1 MFSQFTGVFGQFT
14 GVFSQF
20 TGVFGQFTAVFS
32 QFTGVCGAV
41 PSLFTGVLG
50 LFTGVFTGVCG
61 AQSVHW
67 CVRSQRAH
75 LQLADGGQQTCT
87 VRPEPP
93 FLFTETKLH
102 GEEVTLRE
110 RRGRGSLKKRRGKEA
125 WV

>member
-1 MFSQFTGVFGQFT
+1 MVCVVPSQFTGVFSQFT

-61 AQSVHW
+61 
-67 CVRSQRAH
+67 AH